1 MITMQYHRY
10 LGTVGVYTH
19 TPQLYRTLLR
29 CTVEPV
35 TAACDAGR
43 CRGESRIQNSIA
55 WWGARIFFLDLQ
67 MGQGAVLSA
76 GFLFT
81 ILDVETDWAGYS

>member
-35 TAACDAGR
+35 TAACVQGDAGGR
-43 CRGESRIQNSIA
+43 AGFRIQ
-55 WWGARIFFLDLQ
+55 
-67 MGQGAVLSA
+67 
-76 GFLFT
+76 
-81 ILDVETDWAGYS
+81 

>member
-1 MITMQYHRY
+1 MQYHRY
-10 LGTVGVYTH
+10 LGTVGVCTH

-35 TAACDAGR
+35 TAACCAGR

-55 WWGARIFFLDLQ
+55 WWGRIFFWICRWGRGLFCRRDSSLQ
-67 MGQGAVLSA
+67 
-76 GFLFT
+76 FLM
-81 ILDVETDWAGYS
+81 